1 MTVFLIVLGVV
12 AALVCFVL
20 FIDVNLV
27 LCIKDEPS
35 AYARILF
42 LKFDLMELAE
52 KFSSDKKEEPSPDTP
67 PKKKVKMTP
76 ERVIYVIERFI
87 ELVKAVTAEICRYVR
102 VKVCHVIIRVATDDA
117 AKTAQLYGTV
127 SGVVWSL
134 LEFLSYHM
142 NVKRCDKNVKVFP
155 DFTSNE
161 FCADIKLV
169 LKIKPIHAIG
179 AMMHLLPIL
188 SKRKAGIKNVK

>member
-1 MTVFLIVLGVV
+1 MTVFLIVLGIV
-12 AALVCFVL
+12 AALICLVL
-20 FIDVNLV
+20 FIDVNFV
-27 LCIKDEPS
+27 FCIKDEPS
-35 AYARILF
+35 IYARILIF
-42 LKFDLMELAE
+42 KFDLIEVAE
-52 KFSSDKKEEPSPDTP
+52 RLFSEKKEQKSDAA
-67 PKKKVKMTP
+67 PKKKVKMTL
-76 ERVIYVIERFI
+76 ERIIYVIERFI
-87 ELVKAVTAEICRYVR
+87 ELLKAVTAEIQRCVR
-102 VKVCHVIIRVATDDA
+102 VKVCHIKIRVATDDA

-142 NVKRCDKNVKVFP
+142 NVKRCDKNVEIYP

-161 FCADIKLV
+161 FSADIKLV

-179 AMMHLLPIL
+179 AVMHLLPIL

>member
-1 MTVFLIVLGVV
+1 MTVFLIVLGIA

-35 AYARILF
+35 VYAGILF
-42 LKFDLMELAE
+42 FKFDLMELAE
-52 KFSSDKKEEPSPDTP
+52 KFSTDKKEGPSPDAP

-161 FCADIKLV
+161 FSADIKLV

-179 AMMHLLPIL
+179 AVMHLLPIL